1 MTNRI
6 WKKFIQLSIWRDQ
19 SGQDMV
25 EYALM
30 CGLITGAAG
39 AAVPPVGEQLS
50 EILSNRNSCLEA
62 AAI

>member
-1 MTNRI
+1 MTNRV

-30 CGLITGAAG
+30 CGFITVAAG
-39 AAVPPVGEQLS
+39 AAFPPVGEQIS
-50 EILSNRNSCLEA
+50 EIFSKLNSCLEA

>member
-6 WKKFIQLSIWRDQ
+6 WKKFIQLSIWKDE

-30 CGLITGAAG
+30 AGFITIAAG
-39 AAVPPVGEQLS
+39 AAFPPVGDQISQIFSKLS
-50 EILSNRNSCLEA
+50 SCLDGA
-62 AAI
+62 TS